1 MDDDDLR
8 GGDHRIRAVQGHAGP
23 SGHGSGGGAQVV
35 GGRGVRGGVLRSGRL
50 PGGVV
55 HVGAAVDLSLLH
67 GAGVGGLGAPGRRG
81 PHAAGRLPCPESGHR
96 GAVRAHPQRDPV
108 RGAAAGAGARGLR
121 HRVHLDDTAF
131 LAGCG
136 ESVPAAVGALRAAAG
151 PGDVGSGAGRL
162 AGVYGRV
169 AGARCLPRP
178 AGAAS
183 GDTDRHPGGG
193 LMRARALAFAYRF
206 SSGVRVSWASSTAFA
221 TLGTA
226 VVTLLVLPL
235 LDVLFD
241 VLIGS
246 DLSAPDLVRTG
257 YAAALV
263 ALAVSVASGVVG
275 TVATDRM
282 LGVFQE
288 VHTRRRLDVAYWLS
302 VAVVPAL
309 LAAST
314 ATVAIGVVFAL
325 SPLHDVG
332 ALGRVITLAAPTI
345 VCGLLMGIMA
355 AGVGVNLPDPY
366 LGATIIATFL
376 PLLTGVI
383 VPLEQCPTWLQA
395 LAHLVPVSGTLTVLD
410 APAAAVP
417 ALLGRDLVVAAVWA
431 GIGLA
436 VTRRA
441 VTRLRQ
447 GQRTDTI

>member
-1 MDDDDLR
+1 M
-8 GGDHRIRAVQGHAGP
+8 
-23 SGHGSGGGAQVV
+23 
-35 GGRGVRGGVLRSGRL
+35 
-50 PGGVV
+50 
-55 HVGAAVDLSLLH
+55 
-67 GAGVGGLGAPGRRG
+67 
-81 PHAAGRLPCPESGHR
+81 
-96 GAVRAHPQRDPV
+96 
-108 RGAAAGAGARGLR
+108 
-121 HRVHLDDTAF
+121 
-131 LAGCG
+131 
-136 ESVPAAVGALRAAAG
+136 
-151 PGDVGSGAGRL
+151 
-162 AGVYGRV
+162 
-169 AGARCLPRP
+169 
-178 AGAAS
+178 
-183 GDTDRHPGGG
+183 
-193 LMRARALAFAYRF
+193 
-206 SSGVRVSWASSTAFA
+206 
-221 TLGTA
+221 
-226 VVTLLVLPL
+226 
-235 LDVLFD
+235 
-241 VLIGS
+241 
-246 DLSAPDLVRTG
+246 RTG

-314 ATVAIGVVFAL
+314 AIVAIGVVFAL

-383 VPLEQCPTWLQA
+383 VPLEQCPIWLQA
-395 LAHLVPVSGTLTVLD
+395 LAHLVPLSGTVTVLD

-417 ALLGRDLVVAAVWA
+417 ALLGRDLAVAAVWA

>member
-1 MDDDDLR
+1 
-8 GGDHRIRAVQGHAGP
+8 
-23 SGHGSGGGAQVV
+23 
-35 GGRGVRGGVLRSGRL
+35 
-50 PGGVV
+50 
-55 HVGAAVDLSLLH
+55 
-67 GAGVGGLGAPGRRG
+67 
-81 PHAAGRLPCPESGHR
+81 
-96 GAVRAHPQRDPV
+96 
-108 RGAAAGAGARGLR
+108 
-121 HRVHLDDTAF
+121 
-131 LAGCG
+131 
-136 ESVPAAVGALRAAAG
+136 
-151 PGDVGSGAGRL
+151 
-162 AGVYGRV
+162 
-169 AGARCLPRP
+169 
-178 AGAAS
+178 
-183 GDTDRHPGGG
+183 
-193 LMRARALAFAYRF
+193 MRARALAFAYRF

-241 VLIGS
+241 VLMGS

-395 LAHLVPVSGTLTVLD
+395 LAHLVPLSGTVTVLD

>member
-1 MDDDDLR
+1 
-8 GGDHRIRAVQGHAGP
+8 
-23 SGHGSGGGAQVV
+23 
-35 GGRGVRGGVLRSGRL
+35 
-50 PGGVV
+50 
-55 HVGAAVDLSLLH
+55 
-67 GAGVGGLGAPGRRG
+67 
-81 PHAAGRLPCPESGHR
+81 
-96 GAVRAHPQRDPV
+96 
-108 RGAAAGAGARGLR
+108 
-121 HRVHLDDTAF
+121 
-131 LAGCG
+131 
-136 ESVPAAVGALRAAAG
+136 
-151 PGDVGSGAGRL
+151 
-162 AGVYGRV
+162 
-169 AGARCLPRP
+169 
-178 AGAAS
+178 
-183 GDTDRHPGGG
+183 
-193 LMRARALAFAYRF
+193 MRARALAFAYRF

-241 VLIGS
+241 VLMGS

-263 ALAVSVASGVVG
+263 ALAVSVASGVVC

-332 ALGRVITLAAPTI
+332 VLGRVITLAAPTI

-383 VPLEQCPTWLQA
+383 SYIMGEDVTLVSSADETAKDVYRELLTGGLETPVLNSQFEHEF
-395 LAHLVPVSGTLTVLD
+395 LAT
-410 APAAAVP
+410 
-417 ALLGRDLVVAAVWA
+417 
-431 GIGLA
+431 
-436 VTRRA
+436 
-441 VTRLRQ
+441 
-447 GQRTDTI
+447 GQSET

>member
-1 MDDDDLR
+1 
-8 GGDHRIRAVQGHAGP
+8 
-23 SGHGSGGGAQVV
+23 
-35 GGRGVRGGVLRSGRL
+35 
-50 PGGVV
+50 
-55 HVGAAVDLSLLH
+55 
-67 GAGVGGLGAPGRRG
+67 
-81 PHAAGRLPCPESGHR
+81 
-96 GAVRAHPQRDPV
+96 
-108 RGAAAGAGARGLR
+108 
-121 HRVHLDDTAF
+121 
-131 LAGCG
+131 
-136 ESVPAAVGALRAAAG
+136 
-151 PGDVGSGAGRL
+151 
-162 AGVYGRV
+162 
-169 AGARCLPRP
+169 
-178 AGAAS
+178 
-183 GDTDRHPGGG
+183 
-193 LMRARALAFAYRF
+193 MRARALAFAYRF

-241 VLIGS
+241 VLMGS

-417 ALLGRDLVVAAVWA
+417 ALLGRDLAVAVVWA
-431 GIGLA
+431 GSGWLSPVAPSPDSVRVNAPTPSESEEEVCLSMWSHCPRAARHLLRAAHPRQHRGRDPPERQHRLHAPPRGPPVRHGRRQAAPCRPGLP
-436 VTRRA
+436 RP
-441 VTRLRQ
+441 
-447 GQRTDTI
+447 GQHSRPRHLAGVP